1 MDTLVGII
9 HVITALVLISL
20 VLLQDSKGD
29 GVGGAFGGGTS
40 NSVLGATGATTL
52 AQKMTRWAAIVFAV
66 TSISLTALSRK
77 PKSVVENLP
86 AAPAAPAATA
96 PAPTDAAAT
105 PADAAASTTT
115 TVSTTTTSTVK
126 K

>member
-52 AQKMTRWAAIVFAV
+52 AQKMTRWAAIVFAI
-66 TSISLTALSRK
+66 TSISLTVLSRK
-77 PKSVVENLP
+77 PKSVVDNMPAVP
-86 AAPAAPAATA
+86 AASAPAT
-96 PAPTDAAAT
+96 TDATTT
-105 PADAAASTTT
+105 PVDANASTTT
-115 TVSTTTTSTVK
+115 TVSSTTTSTVK

>member
-77 PKSVVENLP
+77 PKSVVEDL
-86 AAPAAPAATA
+86 PAAPAATA
-96 PAPTDAAAT
+96 PAAPTDANAT

>member
-20 VLLQDSKGD
+20 VLLQDSKGG

-52 AQKMTRWAAIVFAV
+52 AQKMTRWAAIIFAI
-66 TSISLTALSRK
+66 TSITLTALSRK
-77 PKSVVENLP
+77 PKSVVDNLP
-86 AAPAAPAATA
+86 ATATAAAPAAT
-96 PAPTDAAAT
+96 DATAT
-105 PADAAASTTT
+105 PADANASTTT
-115 TVSTTTTSTVK
+115 TVSTTTTTSTVK

>member
-66 TSISLTALSRK
+66 TSISLTALSRR
-77 PKSVVENLP
+77 PKSVVEDL
-86 AAPAAPAATA
+86 PAAPAATA
-96 PAPTDAAAT
+96 PAAPTDANAT

>member
-20 VLLQDSKGD
+20 VLLQDSKGG

-52 AQKMTRWAAIVFAV
+52 AQKMTRWAAIIFAI
-66 TSISLTALSRK
+66 TSITLTALSRK
-77 PKSVVENLP
+77 PKSVVDNLP
-86 AAPAAPAATA
+86 ATATAAAPAAT
-96 PAPTDAAAT
+96 DATAT
-105 PADAAASTTT
+105 PADANASTTT
-115 TVSTTTTSTVK
+115 TVSTSTTTSTVK

>member
-40 NSVLGATGATTL
+40 NSVLGATGGTTL
-52 AQKMTRWAAIVFAV
+52 AQKMTRWAAIIFAV
-66 TSISLTALSRK
+66 TSLSLTALSRK
-77 PKSVVENLP
+77 PKSVVDSLP
-86 AAPAAPAATA
+86 ATATATA
-96 PAPTDAAAT
+96 PAAADATAT
-105 PADAAASTTT
+105 PADANASTTT
-115 TVSTTTTSTVK
+115 TVSITTTTTVK